1 MHRITSVAVSA
12 GLMLLLA
19 AGPAWACG
27 GLVGANGAVNLLRT
41 STLAAYRD
49 GVEHYVTSF
58 QFAGDSGSVGSIVP
72 LPGVPSRVRKG
83 GDWTLQRLQQE
94 IAPRRDRAFAL
105 SANESAVAADAEVLL
120 EKRISGLDVTI
131 LKGGGDAVG
140 RWADENGFNLTPD
153 APEVLDFYAARSPI
167 FMAARFDIDAATARG
182 FQAGDGVPIH
192 LTIPTPNPWV
202 PLRILGLGK
211 ADAEVIEADVFLLT
225 ENEPSLLPWALP
237 ARGLFLER
245 SEPASTDLLVDLR
258 SDRGMKWLP
267 ADDMW
272 FSHLRIAATAGQLKH
287 DLAIDST
294 GLASP
299 SLLQAGLVVPDGPL
313 ALPGPLDPS
322 PSGTSPTIWVWAAA
336 IAVALG
342 TVALVSRAVSR
353 WP

>member
-1 MHRITSVAVSA
+1 MRRILSVAVSA
-12 GLMLLLA
+12 GLVVLVA

-41 STLAAYRD
+41 STLAAYVD

-94 IAPRRDRAFAL
+94 IADLRAVAL
-105 SANESAVAADAEVLL
+105 SAESGTADSAGAQVLL

-140 RWADENGFNLTPD
+140 RWAEENGFNLPPD
-153 APEVLDFYAARSPI
+153 APEVLDFYAARSPV

-211 ADAEVIEADVFLLT
+211 ADAEIIEADVFLLT
-225 ENEPSLLPWALP
+225 EREPELLPRAVP

-245 SEPASTDLLVDLR
+245 SEPASGDLLVDLR

-267 ADDMW
+267 RDDMW
-272 FSHLRIAATAGQLKH
+272 FSHLRIAATAEQLRH
-287 DLAIDST
+287 DLAIEAT

-299 SLLQAGLVVPDGPL
+299 SLVQAGLVVADGPL
-313 ALPGPLDPS
+313 ALPGPLDPTPPES
-322 PSGTSPTIWVWAAA
+322 VPSVWVWGAAIA
-336 IAVALG
+336 IAVA
-342 TVALVSRAVSR
+342 TVVLVSRAISR
-353 WP
+353 AP

>member
-1 MHRITSVAVSA
+1 MRRIMSVAVSA
-12 GLMLLLA
+12 GLMVLVA
-19 AGPAWACG
+19 TGPAWACG

-72 LPGVPSRVRKG
+72 LPGVPSSVRKG

-94 IAPRRDRAFAL
+94 IAPAFK
-105 SANESAVAADAEVLL
+105 AVAVSAEAASLRDEAQVLL
-120 EKRISGLDVTI
+120 EKRISGLDITI

-140 RWADENGFNLTPD
+140 RWAEENEFNLTPD

-211 ADAEVIEADVFLLT
+211 DVAEVIEADVFLLT
-225 ENEPSLLPWALP
+225 EREPTLMPQAVP
-237 ARGLFLER
+237 GRGLFLER
-245 SEPASTDLLVDLR
+245 SEPASQDLLVDLR

-267 ADDMW
+267 RDDMW
-272 FSHLRIAATAGQLKH
+272 FSHLRIAATAGQLQH
-287 DLAIDST
+287 DLAIEAT

-299 SLLQAGLVVPDGPL
+299 SLLQAGLVVPGVPL
-313 ALPGPLDPS
+313 ALPGPLDPIPPDSAS
-322 PSGTSPTIWVWAAA
+322 PLWTWVAA

-342 TVALVSRAVSR
+342 TVALVTRTVSR
-353 WP
+353 RL